1 MIKEIGENIYDKIR
15 QNDELLNNKL
25 VNDKIEA
32 IKNTYDLEMKTNLEK
47 EREIYIIKLEA
58 AKIQMKKEFE
68 KLLQVR

>member
-1 MIKEIGENIYDKIR
+1 LIKEIGENIYDKIR